1 MVQWLAFVPAYV
13 RQTERFYD
21 EADGGWFST
30 TGSDPS
36 VLLRLKE
43 DYDGAEPAAASV
55 TVRNLIRLSQLTAE
69 QKYLSRAGRTLERYG
84 PGLGQ
89 VVRVMPLMLANVAL
103 WHGRRTEV
111 VLAGTSGAAD
121 LQALESALHRQ
132 YAPFAVTIA
141 IEPPAKLPGL
151 PWLSAM
157 GLKDGRAAAYLCQDA
172 SCQSPTADPAEL
184 ERQVQFAAEPR
195 RIIV

>member
-1 MVQWLAFVPAYV
+1 V
-13 RQTERFYD
+13 QTERFYD

-30 TGSDPS
+30 TGTDPS

-55 TVRNLIRLSQLTAE
+55 TVRNLIRLTQLTTDAN
-69 QKYLSRAGRTLERYG
+69 YLSRAGRTLERYG

-89 VVRVMPLMLANVAL
+89 VVRVMPLMMANVAL

-111 VLAGTSGAAD
+111 VLAGKPGSAD
-121 LQALESALHRQ
+121 LTALESALARR
-132 YAPFAVTIA
+132 YAPFAVTIVLD
-141 IEPPAKLPGL
+141 PPANLPGL
-151 PWLSAM
+151 PWLAAM
-157 GLKDGRAAAYLCQDA
+157 GLKDNRATAYLCQDA
-172 SCQSPTADPAEL
+172 SCQAPTADPAEL